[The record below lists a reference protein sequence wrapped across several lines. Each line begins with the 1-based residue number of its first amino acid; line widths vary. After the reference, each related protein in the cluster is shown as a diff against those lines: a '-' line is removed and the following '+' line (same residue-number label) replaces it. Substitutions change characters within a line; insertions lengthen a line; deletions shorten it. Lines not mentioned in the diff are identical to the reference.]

1 MARISRC
8 AREAEPSDAL
18 RQQTDPLEPAG
29 RRFANFFFDS
39 SFERFSQ
46 RRCQPSDPQSDRLAG
61 AACWPPSPVPEF
73 GLGLVRPPR
82 RRIRWCGRRRRASA
96 ARYGV
101 DFDTTPI
108 EAALIG
114 GACSRSR
121 NGSEA
126 SAERGGVYLIGANFS
141 RARARRSRAT
151 RSASRPTR
159 SSRLGGASPI
169 SFSTVLLRDFPSD
182 VGQPSDPQSDRL
194 AGAACWPPS
203 PVPEFGLGLVRPPR
217 RRIRWCGRRRR
228 ASAARYGVD
237 FDTTPIE
244 AALIGGACSRS
255 RNGSEASA
263 ERGGVYLIGANFSRA
278 RARRSRATRSASRP
292 TRSSRLGGASP
303 ISFSTVLLRD
313 FPSDVGQPSDP
324 QSDRLAG
331 AACWPPSPVPE
342 FGLGLVRPPRRRIR
356 WCGRRRRAS
365 AARYGVDFDTTP
377 IEAALIGGACSRSRN
392 GSEASAERG
401 GVYLIGA
408 NFSRARARRSRATRS
423 ASRPTRSS
431 RLGGAS
437 PISFST
443 VLLRDFPSDV
453 GQPSDPQS
461 DRLAGAAC
469 WPPSPVPEFGLG
481 LVRPPRRRI
490 RWCGRRRRASAARYG
505 VDFDTTPIEAA
516 LIGGAC
522 SRSRN
527 GSEASAERGGVYL
540 IGANFSRARARRS
553 RATRS
558 ASRPTRSSRLG
569 GASPI

>member
-1 MARISRC
+1 MRARGGAERRAPPADRP
-8 AREAEPSDAL
+8 ARAGWAAL
-18 RQQTDPLEPAG
+18 RQFLFRQFFFEIFPFATMVSRATRNRTDPLAPPAG
-29 RRFANFFFDS
+29 RRRHFLNS
-39 SFERFSQ
+39 
-46 RRCQPSDPQSDRLAG
+46 G
-61 AACWPPSPVPEF
+61 W
-73 GLGLVRPPR
+73 GLVRPPR

-169 SFSTVLLRDFPSD
+169 SFSTILFRDFPSD
-182 VGQPSDPQSDRL
+182 VGQQSDPQSDRP

-203 PVPEFGLGLVRPPR
+203 PLLEFGLGAGAPPR

-303 ISFSTVLLRD
+303 I
-313 FPSDVGQPSDP
+313 
-324 QSDRLAG
+324 
-331 AACWPPSPVPE
+331 
-342 FGLGLVRPPRRRIR
+342 
-356 WCGRRRRAS
+356 
-365 AARYGVDFDTTP
+365 
-377 IEAALIGGACSRSRN
+377 
-392 GSEASAERG
+392 
-401 GVYLIGA
+401 
-408 NFSRARARRSRATRS
+408 
-423 ASRPTRSS
+423 
-431 RLGGAS
+431 
-437 PISFST
+437 
-443 VLLRDFPSDV
+443 
-453 GQPSDPQS
+453 
-461 DRLAGAAC
+461 
-469 WPPSPVPEFGLG
+469 
-481 LVRPPRRRI
+481 
-490 RWCGRRRRASAARYG
+490 
-505 VDFDTTPIEAA
+505 
-516 LIGGAC
+516 
-522 SRSRN
+522 
-527 GSEASAERGGVYL
+527 
-540 IGANFSRARARRS
+540 
-553 RATRS
+553 
-558 ASRPTRSSRLG
+558 
-569 GASPI
+569 